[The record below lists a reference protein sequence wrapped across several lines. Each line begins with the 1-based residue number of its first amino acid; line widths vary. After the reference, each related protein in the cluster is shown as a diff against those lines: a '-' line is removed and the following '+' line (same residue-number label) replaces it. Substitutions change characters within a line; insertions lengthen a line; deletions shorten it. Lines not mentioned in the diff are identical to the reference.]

1 MSIIAL
7 HSPTEF
13 RSVAPARRPSEAV
26 YRRRRLVVG
35 TVLALIVVT
44 AGLAV
49 NEALAGIGGVT
60 ASATDTAPANGP
72 ASVTALPGDTLW
84 AIAVEHHGSVDLHRY
99 LDRLVLLNGGPGIQ
113 AGQQVLLP

>member
-1 MSIIAL
+1 MSTIAL
-7 HSPTEF
+7 HNPAAIRTVSP
-13 RSVAPARRPSEAV
+13 RPSEAV

-35 TVLALIVVT
+35 TVLALMVVT

-60 ASATDTAPANGP
+60 ASAADTAPSNAP
-72 ASVTALPGDTLW
+72 TTVTALPGDTLW

-99 LDRLVLLNGGPGIQ
+99 LDRLVLLNGGPSIQ
-113 AGQQVLLP
+113 AGQVVRLP